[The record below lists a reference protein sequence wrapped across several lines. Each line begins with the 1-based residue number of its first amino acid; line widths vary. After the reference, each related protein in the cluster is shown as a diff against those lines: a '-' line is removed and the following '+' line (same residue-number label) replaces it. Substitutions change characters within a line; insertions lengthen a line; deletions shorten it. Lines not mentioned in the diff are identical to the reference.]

1 MYAYIDRKKK
11 LPVTTLLRAIGYET
25 DKDILTIFNMA
36 KEEKATKSNL
46 KKLLGQKL
54 AARIVK
60 TWNEDF
66 VDEETGEV
74 VTIPRTEILIERESI
89 LEEKH
94 INLIVNNGIKTIFIH
109 KTEEDSSDYS
119 VIFNTLQKDPANS
132 EKQAIEYIYFQ
143 LRNTAPPDEETAR
156 SVFERLFFSEKRYDL
171 GEMGRFRINKKLEL
185 NIPTDVRILTKE
197 DIIAIVK
204 YLIELINSK
213 AEVDDI
219 DHLSNRRV
227 RTVGEQ
233 LTSLFSIGMSRMA
246 RTIRDRMNVR
256 NNELFTPADLIN
268 AKTLSSVINSFFGTN
283 ALSQFMDQTNP
294 LAEITHKRRISAL
307 GQGGLSRKEPV
318 LKSETYTTH
327 YGRLCTIETP
337 EGPNIG
343 LISSLCVYAKI
354 NRLGFIETPYIKVEN
369 GKILYDQPP
378 VYLSAEEE
386 EDLTIAQATE
396 NIDSEKGVFN
406 GQRIKARLSADFPI
420 VTPEEVEA
428 VDVAPNQI
436 TSITASLIPF
446 LEHDDANRALMVKH
460 DASSCTSIKSRST
473 NSRNRHMKIKSQ
485 SVLVLKYMP
494 KKMAL

>member
-1 MYAYIDRKKK
+1 M
-11 LPVTTLLRAIGYET
+11 PVTTLLRAIGYET

-94 INLIVNNGIKTIFIH
+94 INLIANNGIKTIFIH
-109 KTEEDSSDYS
+109 KKDEDSSDYS

-233 LTSLFSIGMSRMA
+233 LA
-246 RTIRDRMNVR
+246 VY
-256 NNELFTPADLIN
+256 
-268 AKTLSSVINSFFGTN
+268 
-283 ALSQFMDQTNP
+283 
-294 LAEITHKRRISAL
+294 SAL
-307 GQGGLSRKEPV
+307 VCRV
-318 LKSETYTTH
+318 W
-327 YGRLCTIETP
+327 
-337 EGPNIG
+337 
-343 LISSLCVYAKI
+343 
-354 NRLGFIETPYIKVEN
+354 
-369 GKILYDQPP
+369 
-378 VYLSAEEE
+378 
-386 EDLTIAQATE
+386 
-396 NIDSEKGVFN
+396 
-406 GQRIKARLSADFPI
+406 
-420 VTPEEVEA
+420 
-428 VDVAPNQI
+428 
-436 TSITASLIPF
+436 
-446 LEHDDANRALMVKH
+446 
-460 DASSCTSIKSRST
+460 
-473 NSRNRHMKIKSQ
+473 
-485 SVLVLKYMP
+485 LVLFEIG
-494 KKMAL
+494 